1 MMKRYAQETYSKDL
15 IDSIRVMAHM
25 AEYRDG
31 NIFNH
36 IERMRGYAYII
47 AHGYALSAQEAEIIS
62 YASQLHDIG
71 KVGLP
76 DTIAFKT
83 DNLSP
88 YDWETMR
95 QHTGIGANILKD
107 SPSVIFQAASVVAL
121 SHHERWDGSGYP
133 QGLKGEDIP
142 VSGRITALADV
153 FDALTTKRA
162 YKKEIPVWDAF
173 QLIRESAG
181 KLFDPAL
188 VAIFLENAD
197 EVVRVLRNTP
207 QTHNV

>member
-1 MMKRYAQETYSKDL
+1 MMKRYAQETYSKDQ

-36 IERMRGYAYII
+36 IERIRGYAYII
-47 AHGYALSAQEAEIIS
+47 ARGYGLSAQEAEIIS
-62 YASQLHDIG
+62 YACQLHDIG

-95 QHTGIGANILKD
+95 QHTGIGANILKE
-107 SPSVIFQAASVVAL
+107 SPSVIFQAASVIAL

-142 VSGRITALADV
+142 VSGRICALVDV
-153 FDALTTKRA
+153 FDALTTK
-162 YKKEIPVWDAF
+162 
-173 QLIRESAG
+173 RESAG